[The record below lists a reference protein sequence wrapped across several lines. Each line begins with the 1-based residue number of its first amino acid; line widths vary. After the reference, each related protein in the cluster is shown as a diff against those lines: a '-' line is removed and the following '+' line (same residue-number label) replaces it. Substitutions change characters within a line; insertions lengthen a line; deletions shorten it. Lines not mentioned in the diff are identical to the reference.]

1 MGAMSPFP
9 ESASRVESVLAA
21 MHKRQWTVTTSGLV
35 DFGIDPIVAVHSRE
49 YIKYLETAY
58 ELWLSKGGH
67 ANGVMP
73 DTFFVSRAQIFRD
86 ISLHEGASFFQK
98 MGHYTFDTA
107 AVIAKETYQAAYD
120 AAQVALN
127 GAKQLADQQRSVFA
141 LVRPPG
147 HHSAEELAGGF
158 CFINSA
164 ACAAQYLITAH
175 SAKVAI
181 LDVDYHHGNGTQ
193 SIFYKSAN
201 PLFVSLHGKDD
212 YPFFWGSEQ
221 ERGEGDGEGFNV
233 NVPLPVGTE
242 DEQYL
247 QALEA
252 TIKKHIVPYA
262 PDYLVVSLGVDT
274 FKVGWQH

>member
-1 MGAMSPFP
+1 
-9 ESASRVESVLAA
+9 

-107 AVIAKETYQAAYD
+107 AVIAKETYQ
-120 AAQVALN
+120 
-127 GAKQLADQQRSVFA
+127 
-141 LVRPPG
+141 G

-212 YPFFWGSEQ
+212 YPFFWGSEREQ
-221 ERGEGDGEGFNV
+221 GEGDGEGFNV

-274 FKVGWQH
+274 FKGDPVGMFGLSMECFPKIGGLIKTIGVPTLFVFEGGYAVDELGDNVCNVLSGFEH